1 MRRFLL
7 CLFALVA
14 LGSNAGSVSADY
26 IALDTLDLLLEEESL
41 LEGLAGGQLFEVLSA
56 RDMRSPLGERNG
68 WLIVQDVDVTS
79 IDGSSFTLYA
89 IDGEGDGYTL
99 AIDVLG
105 DGTLSVYDGELD
117 STEFWR
123 PVKLSK
129 GVVDLA
135 GPERTSTQATDA
147 DPSATGYMTP
157 GRLPSSSNQ
166 RQANTPRVPA
176 STIDALMMSTKS
188 AAVNT
193 GAFIEEQLKRIETLN
208 GVRDALHDELATLHN
223 QLRDSTSTSA
233 SLAIGS
239 RTESAT
245 SSLDGL
251 ITSSGVELPLGKIE
265 AILAAIQQLM
275 DLIASLVEDGA
286 SEELIEKYSNDLAE
300 LIRRLNELLKSMT
313 NAATPDLQSG
323 ITLVENDAP
332 PSSSLTD

>member
-7 CLFALVA
+7 CLFALIA
-14 LGSNAGSVSADY
+14 LGSNAGAVSAAY

-41 LEGLAGGQLFEVLSA
+41 LERLAGGQLFEVLSA

-89 IDGEGDGYTL
+89 MDGEGDSYTL

-117 STEFWR
+117 SMEFWR
-123 PVKLSK
+123 AVKLNK

-147 DPSATGYMTP
+147 DASAAGYMTP
-157 GRLPSSSNQ
+157 DRLLSFSNQ

-176 STIDALMMSTKS
+176 STINALMTSTKG

-208 GVRDALHDELATLHN
+208 DVKDALHDELARLHS
-223 QLRDSTSTSA
+223 QLRDSTSSSA
-233 SLAIGS
+233 SLVIAS
-239 RTESAT
+239 RTASAT

-251 ITSSGVELPLGKIE
+251 ITSSGVEVPLGKIE

-275 DLIASLVEDGA
+275 DLIASLREEGA
-286 SEELIEKYSNDLAE
+286 SEEQIEKYSNDLAE

-313 NAATPDLQSG
+313 SAATPDLQSG
-323 ITLVENDAP
+323 ITLVENDGP
-332 PSSSLTD
+332 PSNSLTD